1 MEARMRTSTILKSVI
16 AAAALGLLAGAADA
30 RSVKWAR
37 SGDALTLDPHAQNE
51 GPTHNVLHLMYEPLV
66 LRDRTGQLL
75 PTLATSWQIREDDPT
90 IWEFKLRQGVKFHNG
105 STFNADDVVFS
116 LNRALQP
123 TSDMKGLLTSIDTV
137 SKADDYT
144 VHIKT

>member
-51 GPTHNVLHLMYEPLV
+51 G
-66 LRDRTGQLL
+66 RRI
-75 PTLATSWQIREDDPT
+75 TSCI
-90 IWEFKLRQGVKFHNG
+90 
-105 STFNADDVVFS
+105 
-116 LNRALQP
+116 
-123 TSDMKGLLTSIDTV
+123 
-137 SKADDYT
+137 
-144 VHIKT
+144 